1 MGVSIGVLCFPPWTE
16 FLSRE
21 YNWRGALLIN
31 GGILLHAL
39 PLSVLLT
46 PSRIPV
52 CHTTRQEDISNE
64 KSTKNDVC
72 NIDQSGGELTEE
84 LHGANKQN
92 MMSSRFNSKESVIKI
107 EKMSNTSK
115 LERFKITISI
125 YVKLLKSARTVL
137 FIVSTA
143 LIQSGHLGPNSYMP
157 LRAAY
162 LNISKERVALW
173 LSITGIVGAFG
184 RPLSGFIGNYLSR
197 GRIMMFGMCAIIT
210 GGANV
215 ISVLIYNYYGLVAYG
230 AIFGLVSGRC
240 SFT

>member
-16 FLSRE
+16 FLIRE

-31 GGILLHAL
+31 AGILLHGL
-39 PLSVLLT
+39 PLCVLLT
-46 PSRIPV
+46 PSRISV

-64 KSTKNDVC
+64 KSNKNNVC
-72 NIDQSGGELTEE
+72 NIDQGGREFTEE

-92 MMSSRFNSKESVIKI
+92 MMSSRFNSEESEIKI
-107 EKMSNTSK
+107 EKMSNISK
-115 LERFKITISI
+115 LERLKITVSI
-125 YVKLLKSARTVL
+125 YVELLKSTRTVL
-137 FIVSTA
+137 FIVSMA

-162 LNISKERVALW
+162 LNISKEKVALW

-184 RPLSGFIGNYLSR
+184 RPLSGFIGNYLSS
-197 GRIMMFGMCAIIT
+197 GRIVMFGMCAIIT

-215 ISVLIYNYYGLVAYG
+215 ISVLIFNYYGLVAYG
-230 AIFGLVSGRC
+230 AVFGLVSGRC
-240 SFT
+240 FFT

>member
-1 MGVSIGVLCFPPWTE
+1 MGVSVGFLCFPPWTE
-16 FLSRE
+16 FLIRE

-31 GGILLHAL
+31 AGILLHAL

-46 PSRIPV
+46 SSQIPV

-64 KSTKNDVC
+64 KSNKNDVC
-72 NIDQSGGELTEE
+72 NIDQGSRELTED

-92 MMSSRFNSKESVIKI
+92 MMSSRFNSKESEFKT
-107 EKMSNTSK
+107 EKLSNISK

-125 YVKLLKSARTVL
+125 YAKLFKSARTVL

-143 LIQSGHLGPNSYMP
+143 LIQSGHFCTFSYVP
-157 LRAAY
+157 LRAVY

-173 LSITGIVGAFG
+173 LSIVGIAGAFG
-184 RPLSGFIGNYLSR
+184 RLLSGFIGNYLSR
-197 GRIMMFGMCAIIT
+197 GRIVMFGMCAIIT

-215 ISVLIYNYYGLVAYG
+215 ISVLIFNYYGLVAYG

-240 SFT
+240 FFT